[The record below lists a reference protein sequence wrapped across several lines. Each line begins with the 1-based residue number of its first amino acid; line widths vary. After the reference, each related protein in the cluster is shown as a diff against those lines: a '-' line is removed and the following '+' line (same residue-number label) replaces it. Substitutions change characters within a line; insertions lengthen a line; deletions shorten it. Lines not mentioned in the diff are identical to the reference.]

1 LRLLSKLVTKN
12 VNREIA
18 VNVLRTVGDDRSER
32 VDGSM
37 LIETTMA
44 TEERKT
50 LRCPSVQFGV
60 DEYDPIHRVA
70 AFNSAEKCAN
80 DQGAG
85 WIVKS
90 VEVGQ
95 WLKPL

>member
-1 LRLLSKLVTKN
+1 
-12 VNREIA
+12 
-18 VNVLRTVGDDRSER
+18 
-32 VDGSM
+32 M

-44 TEERKT
+44 SEERKT

-70 AFNSAEKCAN
+70 GLTSAEKFAK

-85 WIVKS
+85 WIVRS
-90 VEVGQ
+90 MEVIQ
-95 WLKPL
+95 WVKPL